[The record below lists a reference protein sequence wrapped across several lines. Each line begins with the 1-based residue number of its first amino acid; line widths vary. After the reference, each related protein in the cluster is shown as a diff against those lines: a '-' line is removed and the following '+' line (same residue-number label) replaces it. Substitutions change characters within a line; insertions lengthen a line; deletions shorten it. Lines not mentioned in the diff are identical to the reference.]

1 MDDDY
6 EVIYLDD
13 GERNSVLDAVRT
25 QGRHTHSGGGRS
37 PTSVSMGTRRPT
49 VLRPYS
55 SSGRVIYD
63 RRPSQVV
70 VHQSAARR
78 SLGGLAVGDIIEMA
92 TQILAAIQPL
102 PAPPTGQGHAVT
114 DVENL
119 VIYQNALAT
128 HAKRD
133 EQLRTLGG
141 LLAKLLK

>member
-6 EVIYLDD
+6 EVVYLDD
-13 GERNSVLDAVRT
+13 DERNAVVSATRT
-25 QGRHTHSGGGRS
+25 QSRHTHSGGGRPVPS
-37 PTSVSMGTRRPT
+37 ILGGSRRPQ
-49 VLRPYS
+49 VVRPYAT
-55 SSGRVIYD
+55 SGRYYD
-63 RRPSQVV
+63 GRPRQVV

-141 LLAKLLK
+141 LLGKILK